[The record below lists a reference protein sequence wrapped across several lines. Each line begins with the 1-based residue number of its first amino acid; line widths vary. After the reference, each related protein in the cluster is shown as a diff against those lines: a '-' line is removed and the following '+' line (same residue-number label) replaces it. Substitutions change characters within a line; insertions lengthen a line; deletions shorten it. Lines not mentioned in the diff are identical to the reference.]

1 MFTSDLGA
9 PIYLGTADNVLQSDP
24 KRAEERLTFEH
35 NVLALLG
42 HRVLVGTPF
51 LWQSRAT
58 LALVARNQPLLERD
72 LPGLRL
78 TSREAVATA
87 GDYFAQRASDTR
99 LFDRL
104 QLRPQSPFLLEQPEA
119 TPLDWRNLIGPDV
132 KVVPRIASVEQRFR
146 ALVVRDAEPGNDVRS
161 LRDLSWVALGAKFS
175 AAGRGRTEYN
185 MIALTERSLDGH
197 FSRAVVEDEYLR
209 RGADPKLLLATLA
222 RTNALYQLAA
232 AAAHDAY
239 LFTSSSIARRM
250 PSKHEQPV
258 LDPWTVS
265 PANPYLFA
273 HVLACIG
280 IQPRSW
286 ARLDPFQLMRLMA
299 ASNPLRSFVVRYRD
313 VVLRRTSEWQYN
325 GLVPFFDD
333 AVAIFQNDLLVGDRW
348 RSLEM
353 IARLGRTKSAPYA
366 MGAVGAAILLPA
378 ASGAGALGYPLAV
391 GSGWATG
398 KAIKDAAKFAAD
410 LRDDISFFDTLRIR
424 SELRRFASELG
435 LTG

>member
-1 MFTSDLGA
+1 MFTSNMDA

-35 NVLALLG
+35 NVLTLLG

-51 LWQSRAT
+51 VWQSRAT

-104 QLRPQSPFLLEQPEA
+104 QLRPESPFLLEQPEA

-146 ALVVRDAEPGNDVRS
+146 ALVASDAEPGNDVRS
-161 LRDLSWVALGAKFS
+161 LRDLSWTAFGAQFS
-175 AAGRGRTEYN
+175 NAGRGRTEYN
-185 MIALTERSLDGH
+185 MSALTERSLNGH

-209 RGADPKLLLATLA
+209 RGADPKLLSATLA

-232 AAAHDAY
+232 AEAHGAY

-250 PSKHEQPV
+250 PGEHEQPV
-258 LDPWTVS
+258 LEPWTVS

-273 HVLACIG
+273 HVLACVG
-280 IQPRSW
+280 IKPRSW
-286 ARLDPFQLMRLMA
+286 ARLDPFQLTRLVA
-299 ASNPLRSFVVRYRD
+299 TSNPFLSFIVRYRN
-313 VVLRRTSEWQYN
+313 VVLQRTMDWQYN
-325 GLVPFFDD
+325 GLVPHFDD
-333 AVAIFQNDLLVGDRW
+333 AVAIFQNDLLFGERW
-348 RSLEM
+348 RSLEI
-353 IARLGRTKSAPYA
+353 IARLGRMKTAPYV
-366 MGAVGAAILLPA
+366 MGAVGTAVLLPA
-378 ASGAGALGYPLAV
+378 AYGVGALGYPLAV
-391 GSGWATG
+391 GSAWATG

-410 LRDDISFFDTLRIR
+410 LRDDISFFDTLRMR
-424 SELRRFASELG
+424 SELRRFASEFG
-435 LTG
+435 LTD

>member
-1 MFTSDLGA
+1 MFTSDPGA

-24 KRAEERLTFEH
+24 ARAEERLTFEH
-35 NVLALLG
+35 NVLTLLG

-51 LWQSRAT
+51 VWQSQAT

-72 LPGLRL
+72 VPGLRL
-78 TSREAVATA
+78 TSREAVTTA

-104 QLRPQSPFLLEQPEA
+104 QLRPDSPFLLEQPSA

-146 ALVVRDAEPGNDVRS
+146 ALVVRDSEPGSDVFS
-161 LRDLSWVALGAKFS
+161 LRDLSWVAQGAQFS

-185 MIALTERSLDGH
+185 MTALTERSLEGH

-209 RGADPKLLLATLA
+209 RGADHKLLSATLA
-222 RTNALYQLAA
+222 RTNALYQLAS
-232 AAAHDAY
+232 AAAHGAY
-239 LFTSSSIARRM
+239 LFTSNSIVRRM
-250 PSKHEQPV
+250 PSEHEQPV
-258 LDPWTVS
+258 FGPWTVS

-280 IQPRSW
+280 IQPHSW
-286 ARLDPFQLMRLMA
+286 AKLDSLQLIRLVT
-299 ASNPLRSFVVRYRD
+299 ASNPLLSFIVRYRD
-313 VVLRRTSEWQYN
+313 VVLRRTMEWQYN
-325 GLVPFFDD
+325 GLVPHFND
-333 AVAIFQNDLLVGDRW
+333 AVAIFQNDLLFGDKW
-348 RSLEM
+348 RSLEI
-353 IARLGRTKSAPYA
+353 IARIGRTKTAPYVV
-366 MGAVGAAILLPA
+366 GAVSTAILLPA
-378 ASGAGALGYPLAV
+378 ASGAGVLGYPLAM

-398 KAIKDAAKFAAD
+398 KAMKDAAKFAVD
-410 LRDDISFFDTLRIR
+410 LRDDISFFDTLRTR
-424 SELRRFASELG
+424 AELRRYASELG